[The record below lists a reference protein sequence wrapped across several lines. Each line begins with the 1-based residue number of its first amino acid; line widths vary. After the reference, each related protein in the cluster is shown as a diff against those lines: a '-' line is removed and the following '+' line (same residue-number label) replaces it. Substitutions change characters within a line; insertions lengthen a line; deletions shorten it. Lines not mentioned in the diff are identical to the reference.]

1 MDSSSK
7 LMFFEW
13 QKQAPMIIR
22 ENWQQHRIWETRENI
37 LSSEKLAEVVE
48 MKSAIWVKAAYDN
61 RFRKTIL
68 VSRKKE
74 KKNKKDKKKIRTN
87 SCQVLTISKLAN
99 NSYPLRT
106 IFKRINER
114 KTIVLENV
122 LAIDLVESVLSFI
135 WPIYHMQCIH
145 IKFAARDTCS
155 RIK

>member
-7 LMFFEW
+7 LVFSWMT
-13 QKQAPMIIR
+13 KQAPMIIR

-68 VSRKKE
+68 VSRKTTKR
-74 KKNKKDKKKIRTN
+74 KIRTN
-87 SCQVLTISKLAN
+87 NCQSLTISKLAN
-99 NSYPLRT
+99 NSYPFQT
-106 IFKRINER
+106 FFKIINER
-114 KTIVLENV
+114 ETIVLENV
-122 LAIDLVESVLSFI
+122 LAIGLVESVLSFI

-155 RIK
+155 TIK